1 MATYSIK
8 WLKNLLG
15 TKFFPITH
23 VKAVRDDNNT
33 NLETLLSG
41 KQQTLVSGSNI
52 KTING
57 ESVLGSGNISV
68 SGGGGGGDVN
78 VIESIS
84 VNNTP
89 QAVDA
94 NKNVNITV
102 PSKVSDLS
110 NDSGFITGYTETDPV
125 FSASAAASIN
135 ETDIDNWNSKTSNI
149 GTITGITMNGSS
161 KGTSGVVNLGT
172 VITAHQDISGKAD
185 KSATVSSVDYNT
197 TSKKITKTI
206 NGTTSDVVTAAKIVT
221 DGGGI
226 TTETDPTV
234 PSWAKESSKP
244 SYTASEVGAVP
255 TTRKVN
261 GKALSADIT
270 LSASDVSALP
280 SSTAIPS
287 KTSDLTNDSGF
298 LTSSDIS
305 GVYKYKGSK
314 TNYSNLPT
322 SGNVTGDVWNVV
334 NAYGDYP
341 AGTNFAWTGSAWDA
355 LGGAVDLS
363 GYVPTSR
370 TVNGKALSS
379 NISLSASDVSALP
392 SSTYIPTKTSDLTN
406 DSDFITSAD
415 IPEGAAASSTTP
427 LMDGTAAVGTETRFA
442 RGDHR
447 HPSDTSKQDVIS
459 DLATIRSN
467 ASAGAAKVSNVQA
480 DWNASTGLAV
490 ILNKPTIPA
499 EVTESTVAGWGFT
512 KNTGTYSKPSTGI
525 PKTDLASA
533 VQTSL
538 GLADT
543 ALQSF
548 TESDPVFTASAAHGI
563 SSTDISNWNAKGTY
577 SKPSGGIPKTDLAS
591 AVQTSLGKADTAL
604 QSYTE
609 TDPVFTASGVTL
621 GTEQTI
627 TGKKTFSG
635 TGLLTIHRPGSN
647 NSPLMWFS
655 AGDSPASKVA
665 GFAASY
671 APNAGLL
678 RVSADGSTT
687 YKLWDQGNHGAGSG
701 LDADLLDGQHA
712 DAFITNVGLNGDY
725 LTTTKGGTVSDAIHI
740 LERGETKKLVGASS
754 TGWYRIA
761 QFINSAA
768 HSNTVFL
775 LLQRSYNNSNNEAY
789 IFAITTMYSGK
800 VSISQI
806 AGTYNA
812 QRISKIR
819 VDNPNSGYGSIDIYY
834 TASNGNDLFVTT
846 IGSASVLSSAVLN
859 PTTTGTLTEYTIVQ
873 GIGTTLDITASGN
886 VNCTSVNQTSDE
898 YKKKKVGDIDIKV
911 EDIAAAPNLTFTWKN
926 GEDTKNI
933 HGGTYAQYWEKIT
946 PYYVHGEEGDKSL
959 EYSPLAVSCSIQ
971 LAKEIVTLKEEN
983 TQLKEELAEIKK
995 MVNKLNK

>member
-78 VIESIS
+78 VI
-84 VNNTP
+84 
-89 QAVDA
+89 D
-94 NKNVNITV
+94 ITV
-102 PSKVSDLS
+102 PDSLSDLAADSTHRTVTDTEKTTWNNKQAAISDLS
-110 NDSGFITGYTETDPV
+110 DIRSGAALGATALQSETDPV
-125 FSASAAASIN
+125 FSSSVAAGISD
-135 ETDIDNWNSKTSNI
+135 TDITNWNNKTSNI

-197 TSKKITKTI
+197 TAKKITKTI

-298 LTSSDIS
+298 ITSSDIS

-525 PKTDLASA
+525 PKTDLANA

-538 GLADT
+538 GKADT
-543 ALQSF
+543 ALQSY
-548 TESDPVFTASAAHGI
+548 TETDPVFTASAAHGI

-591 AVQTSLGKADTAL
+591 TVQTSLGKADTAL

-609 TDPVFTASGVTL
+609 TDPVFAASAAADITSSDITNWNSKTSNIG
-621 GTEQTI
+621 TI
-627 TGKKTFSG
+627 TGINMNGTSKGTSG
-635 TGLLTIHRPGSN
+635 
-647 NSPLMWFS
+647 
-655 AGDSPASKVA
+655 V
-665 GFAASY
+665 
-671 APNAGLL
+671 
-678 RVSADGSTT
+678 V
-687 YKLWDQGNHGAGSG
+687 
-701 LDADLLDGQHA
+701 DL
-712 DAFITNVGLNGDY
+712 
-725 LTTTKGGTVSDAIHI
+725 GTVITEHSRLHPRHPRSSSD
-740 LERGETKKLVGASS
+740 V
-754 TGWYRIA
+754 
-761 QFINSAA
+761 
-768 HSNTVFL
+768 
-775 LLQRSYNNSNNEAY
+775 RS
-789 IFAITTMYSGK
+789 
-800 VSISQI
+800 
-806 AGTYNA
+806 
-812 QRISKIR
+812 
-819 VDNPNSGYGSIDIYY
+819 
-834 TASNGNDLFVTT
+834 
-846 IGSASVLSSAVLN
+846 
-859 PTTTGTLTEYTIVQ
+859 
-873 GIGTTLDITASGN
+873 
-886 VNCTSVNQTSDE
+886 
-898 YKKKKVGDIDIKV
+898 
-911 EDIAAAPNLTFTWKN
+911 
-926 GEDTKNI
+926 
-933 HGGTYAQYWEKIT
+933 
-946 PYYVHGEEGDKSL
+946 
-959 EYSPLAVSCSIQ
+959 
-971 LAKEIVTLKEEN
+971 
-983 TQLKEELAEIKK
+983 
-995 MVNKLNK
+995 